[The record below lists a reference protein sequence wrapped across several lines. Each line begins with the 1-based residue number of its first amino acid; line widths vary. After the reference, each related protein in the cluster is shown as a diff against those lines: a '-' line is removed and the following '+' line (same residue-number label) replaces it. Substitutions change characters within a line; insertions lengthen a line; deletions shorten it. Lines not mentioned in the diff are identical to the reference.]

1 MSIRIC
7 VNSCHGNFVHWVKMW
22 ETNRWTLISFKRY
35 KYFRLKSCVLL
46 MIFRFLVRHKCLLF
60 GCLVVFPPSTQHIY
74 TQRSNVSMWKER
86 KNQYW
91 LQRKLM
97 NCVICHNYLN
107 TKKEKIFSLYRQG
120 KKSNLYVMSGWVLF
134 WFLFSQ
140 KKEEQHKWWMDRINW
155 MGVTKRNFKIHHT
168 KNRY

>member
-60 GCLVVFPPSTQHIY
+60 GCSVVFSPLTQHIY
-74 TQRSNVSMWKER
+74 TRRSNVSMWKER

-91 LQRKLM
+91 LQM

-107 TKKEKIFSLYRQG
+107 TKKEKIFSWYRQG
-120 KKSNLYVMSGWVLF
+120 KKIKFVCYEWVSFVLVFIFTKKRRTTQVMNGQNKLNGC
-134 WFLFSQ
+134 
-140 KKEEQHKWWMDRINW
+140 H
-155 MGVTKRNFKIHHT
+155 
-168 KNRY
+168 